1 MPFQLPTLLVSP
13 LTLSKQVVWLVPA
26 SRPRVLLHLC
36 LTSHMPSLSAIVLE
50 PSSPDLDLYL
60 TGLPE
65 NWQNGATQDLS
76 NSVLSYCYQP
86 TGSQV

>member
-1 MPFQLPTLLVSP
+1 
-13 LTLSKQVVWLVPA
+13 
-26 SRPRVLLHLC
+26 
-36 LTSHMPSLSAIVLE
+36 MPSLSAIVLE

-86 TGSQV
+86 TGCQV